1 MVSQENTGITKQDAT
16 EDVKIDQKKIDAF
29 VKKTDKTLA
38 VLGKMCSHS
47 GWARDRQQLQI
58 FTETIEGIKKSLE
71 SVGEVKLAKA
81 SENLLNG
88 VRLDNFTLLAVT
100 VPDFLKRLNEA
111 AKALKRGKK
120 DNDDAAGDS
129 GSSPTN
135 VFAGKRIMVVDDSA
149 TNRMVI
155 FSVLSQ
161 KGAEII
167 ECKDGTEAVSIYKE
181 RKGGIDLIIMD
192 LDMPQMNGIEAAQ
205 CIRNSELPGCEDI
218 PILVLSAKLDNRK
231 FKRMNQACFN
241 DFMSKP
247 VMPQILYNALEK
259 YLKK

>member
-1 MVSQENTGITKQDAT
+1 MSQENIDLAKQDVA
-16 EDVKIDQKKIDAF
+16 EEAKIDQKKIDAF
-29 VKKTDKTLA
+29 IKKTDKTLA

-47 GWARDRQQLQI
+47 GWARDRQQMLI
-58 FTETIEGIKKSLE
+58 FTETIEAIKKSLE
-71 SVGEVKLAKA
+71 SVGETKLAKA

-88 VRLDNFTLLAVT
+88 ARLDNFTLLAVT

-120 DNDDAAGDS
+120 DENNSANDPN
-129 GSSPTN
+129 SSPTN

-167 ECKDGTEAVSIYKE
+167 ECKDGTDAVSIYKE

-192 LDMPQMNGIEAAQ
+192 LDMPEMNGIEAAQ
-205 CIRNSELPGCEDI
+205 CIRNSELPGSEDI
-218 PILVLSAKLDNRK
+218 PILVLSAKLDSRK